1 MLDSTSNI
9 YDSFPISVEIFVVMF
24 TFMDTCCMKKSFP
37 NSQHGLKKYWFSFLK
52 WDPTSNMLS
61 IINSLKH
68 NVPKWL
74 DTL

>member
-52 WDPTSNMLS
+52 
-61 IINSLKH
+61 
-68 NVPKWL
+68 
-74 DTL
+74 